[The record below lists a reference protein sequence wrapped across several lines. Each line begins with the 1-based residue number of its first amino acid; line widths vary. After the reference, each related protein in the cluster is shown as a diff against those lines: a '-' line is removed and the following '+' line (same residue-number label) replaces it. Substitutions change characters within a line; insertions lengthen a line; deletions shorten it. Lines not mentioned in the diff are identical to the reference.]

1 MQESRILKHI
11 AKSLHCNTFNFSILK
26 NTPTKNAGIYLQT
39 QYKFYSYRRRAYFA
53 YRNTTCKRSTYL
65 ERSAGVD
72 MSVHSLVVPVI
83 AVVTA
88 QCFEVVCR
96 GPGNNV

>member
-1 MQESRILKHI
+1 MLAYIYKNRTNFKAIDVGRILLMETQQ
-11 AKSLHCNTFNFSILK
+11 ANAEHC
-26 NTPTKNAGIYLQT
+26 
-39 QYKFYSYRRRAYFA
+39 
-53 YRNTTCKRSTYL
+53 YL

-72 MSVHSLVVPVI
+72 MSVYSLVVPVI

-96 GPGNNV
+96 GPGDNV